1 MTKPDE
7 EPGVHSGHRQR
18 LKEQFLTY
26 GMDPIHDVNV
36 LELVLFYAIPRQ
48 DTNPIAHRLLS
59 TFGSLA
65 AVFDASVEELTG
77 KGGLSKNA
85 ATLIKL
91 IPAAARRQQ
100 LSRVSGNQ
108 ILDSTQKCGDYLVPF
123 FFGSVQEEVYMLG
136 LDAKCKLLG
145 CIKLSSGSINSAGL
159 SIRKVVESA
168 LSMKA
173 SSVVLAHNHTSGIAV
188 PSQEDIRTTRSI
200 AHALD
205 LVGVYLA
212 DHVVVADE
220 DYVSMAESGL
230 MQ

>member
-1 MTKPDE
+1 MTKSEDAA
-7 EPGVHSGHRQR
+7 GVHSGHRQR
-18 LKEQFLTY
+18 LKDQFLTH

-48 DTNPIAHRLLS
+48 DTNPIAHRLLN

-65 AVFDASVEELTG
+65 AVFDATPEELIER
-77 KGGLSKNA
+77 GGLSKNA

-100 LSRVSGNQ
+100 LSRSSCHQ
-108 ILDSTQKCGDYLVPF
+108 LLDSTQKCGDYLVPF
-123 FFGSVQEEVYMLG
+123 FFGATQEEVYLLG
-136 LDAKCKLLG
+136 LDAKCKVLG
-145 CIKLSSGSINSAGL
+145 CVKLSTGSVNSAGL
-159 SIRKVVESA
+159 SIRKVVECA
-168 LSMKA
+168 LNMKA

-188 PSQEDIRTTRSI
+188 PSQEDIRTTQSI
-200 AHALD
+200 SHALD

-230 MQ
+230 I

>member
-1 MTKPDE
+1 MTKPEDAAS
-7 EPGVHSGHRQR
+7 VHSGHRQR
-18 LKEQFLTY
+18 LKDQFLTH

-36 LELVLFYAIPRQ
+36 LELILFYAIPRQ

-65 AVFDASVEELTG
+65 AVFYATPEELMER
-77 KGGLSKNA
+77 GGLSKNA

-100 LSRVSGNQ
+100 LSRSSCHQ
-108 ILDSTQKCGDYLVPF
+108 LLDSTQKCGDYLVPF
-123 FFGSVQEEVYMLG
+123 FFGATQEEVYLLG
-136 LDAKCKLLG
+136 LDAKCKVLG
-145 CIKLSSGSINSAGL
+145 CVKLSTGSVNSAGL
-159 SIRKVVESA
+159 SIRKVVECA
-168 LSMKA
+168 LNMKA

-188 PSQEDIRTTRSI
+188 PSQEDIRTTKSI
-200 AHALD
+200 SHALD

-230 MQ
+230 I

>member
-123 FFGSVQEEVYMLG
+123 FFGAVQEEVYMLG

-173 SSVVLAHNHTSGIAV
+173 SSVVLAHNHTSGIAI

>member
-1 MTKPDE
+1 MTKPEDAAS
-7 EPGVHSGHRQR
+7 VHSGHRQR
-18 LKEQFLTY
+18 LKDQFLTH

-36 LELVLFYAIPRQ
+36 LELILFYAIPRQ
-48 DTNPIAHRLLS
+48 DTNPIAHRLLN

-65 AVFDASVEELTG
+65 AVFDATPEELMER
-77 KGGLSKNA
+77 GGLSKNA

-100 LSRVSGNQ
+100 LSRSSCHQ
-108 ILDSTQKCGDYLVPF
+108 LLDSTQKCGDYLVPF
-123 FFGSVQEEVYMLG
+123 FFGATQEEVYLLG
-136 LDAKCKLLG
+136 LDAKCKVLG
-145 CIKLSSGSINSAGL
+145 CVKLSTGSVNSAGL
-159 SIRKVVESA
+159 SIRKVVECA
-168 LSMKA
+168 LNMKA

-188 PSQEDIRTTRSI
+188 PSQEDIRTTKSI
-200 AHALD
+200 SHALD

-230 MQ
+230 L

>member
-1 MTKPDE
+1 MTKSEDAAS
-7 EPGVHSGHRQR
+7 VHSGHRQR
-18 LKEQFLTY
+18 LKDQFLTH

-36 LELVLFYAIPRQ
+36 LELILFYAIPRQ
-48 DTNPIAHRLLS
+48 DTNPIAHRLLN

-65 AVFDASVEELTG
+65 AVFDATPEELMER
-77 KGGLSKNA
+77 GGLSKNA

-100 LSRVSGNQ
+100 LSRSSCHQ
-108 ILDSTQKCGDYLVPF
+108 LLDSTQKCGDYLVPF
-123 FFGSVQEEVYMLG
+123 FFGATQEEVYLLG
-136 LDAKCKLLG
+136 LDAKCKVLG
-145 CIKLSSGSINSAGL
+145 CVKLSTGSVNSAGL
-159 SIRKVVESA
+159 SIRKVVECA
-168 LSMKA
+168 LNMKA

-188 PSQEDIRTTRSI
+188 PSQEDIRTTKSI
-200 AHALD
+200 SHALD

-230 MQ
+230 I

>member
-1 MTKPDE
+1 MTKPEDAAS
-7 EPGVHSGHRQR
+7 VHSGHRQR
-18 LKEQFLTY
+18 LKDQFLTH

-36 LELVLFYAIPRQ
+36 LELILFYAIPRQ
-48 DTNPIAHRLLS
+48 DTNPIAHRLLN

-65 AVFDASVEELTG
+65 AVFDATPEELMER
-77 KGGLSKNA
+77 GGLSKNA

-100 LSRVSGNQ
+100 LSRSSCHQ
-108 ILDSTQKCGDYLVPF
+108 LLDSTQKCGDYLVPF
-123 FFGSVQEEVYMLG
+123 FFGAAQEEVYLLG
-136 LDAKCKLLG
+136 LDAKCKVLG
-145 CIKLSSGSINSAGL
+145 CVKLSTGSVNSAGL
-159 SIRKVVESA
+159 SIRKVVECA
-168 LSMKA
+168 LNMKA

-188 PSQEDIRTTRSI
+188 PSQEDIRTTKSI
-200 AHALD
+200 SHALD

-230 MQ
+230 I

>member
-1 MTKPDE
+1 MTKPEDAA
-7 EPGVHSGHRQR
+7 GVHSGHRQR
-18 LKEQFLTY
+18 LKDQFLTH

-48 DTNPIAHRLLS
+48 DTNPIAHRLLNA
-59 TFGSLA
+59 FGSLA
-65 AVFDASVEELTG
+65 AVFDATPEELMER
-77 KGGLSKNA
+77 GGLSKNA

-100 LSRVSGNQ
+100 LSRSSCHQ
-108 ILDSTQKCGDYLVPF
+108 LLDSTQKCGDYLVPF
-123 FFGSVQEEVYMLG
+123 FFGATQEEVYLLG
-136 LDAKCKLLG
+136 LDAKCKVLG
-145 CIKLSSGSINSAGL
+145 CVKLSTGSVNSAGL
-159 SIRKVVESA
+159 SIRKVVEYA
-168 LSMKA
+168 LNMKA

-230 MQ
+230 I

>member
-1 MTKPDE
+1 MTKSEDAA
-7 EPGVHSGHRQR
+7 GVHSGHRQR
-18 LKEQFLTY
+18 LKDQFLTH

-48 DTNPIAHRLLS
+48 DTNPIAHRLLN

-65 AVFDASVEELTG
+65 AVFDATPEELMER
-77 KGGLSKNA
+77 GGLSKNA

-100 LSRVSGNQ
+100 LSRSSCHQ
-108 ILDSTQKCGDYLVPF
+108 LLDSTQKCGDYLVPF
-123 FFGSVQEEVYMLG
+123 FFGATQEEVYLLG
-136 LDAKCKLLG
+136 LDAKCKVLG
-145 CIKLSSGSINSAGL
+145 CVKLSTGSVNSAGL
-159 SIRKVVESA
+159 SIRKVVECA
-168 LSMKA
+168 LNMKA

-188 PSQEDIRTTRSI
+188 PSQEDIRTTQSI
-200 AHALD
+200 SHALD

-230 MQ
+230 I

>member
-1 MTKPDE
+1 MTKSEDAA
-7 EPGVHSGHRQR
+7 GVHSGHRQR
-18 LKEQFLTY
+18 LKDQFLTH

-36 LELVLFYAIPRQ
+36 LELILFYAIPRQ
-48 DTNPIAHRLLS
+48 DTNPIAHRLLN

-65 AVFDASVEELTG
+65 AVFDATPDELMER
-77 KGGLSKNA
+77 GGLSKNA

-100 LSRVSGNQ
+100 LSRSSCHQ
-108 ILDSTQKCGDYLVPF
+108 LLDSTQKCGDYLVPF
-123 FFGSVQEEVYMLG
+123 FFGATQEEVYLLG
-136 LDAKCKLLG
+136 LDAKCKVLG
-145 CIKLSSGSINSAGL
+145 CVKLSTGSVNSAGL
-159 SIRKVVESA
+159 SIRKVVECA
-168 LSMKA
+168 LNMKA

-188 PSQEDIRTTRSI
+188 PSQEDIRTTKSI
-200 AHALD
+200 SHALD

-230 MQ
+230 I

>member
-1 MTKPDE
+1 MTKSEDAA
-7 EPGVHSGHRQR
+7 GVHSGHRQR
-18 LKEQFLTY
+18 LKDQFLTH

-48 DTNPIAHRLLS
+48 DTNPIAHRLLN

-65 AVFDASVEELTG
+65 AVFDATPEELMER
-77 KGGLSKNA
+77 GGLSKNA

-100 LSRVSGNQ
+100 LSRSSCHQ
-108 ILDSTQKCGDYLVPF
+108 LLDSTQKCGDYLVPF
-123 FFGSVQEEVYMLG
+123 FFGATQEEVYLLG
-136 LDAKCKLLG
+136 LDAKCKVLG
-145 CIKLSSGSINSAGL
+145 CVKLSTGSVNSAGL
-159 SIRKVVESA
+159 SIRKVVECA
-168 LSMKA
+168 LNMKA
-173 SSVVLAHNHTSGIAV
+173 SSVVLAHNHTSGIAI
-188 PSQEDIRTTRSI
+188 PSQEDIRTTQSI
-200 AHALD
+200 SHALD

-230 MQ
+230 I